1 MAIHSV
7 ERASTLLKALS
18 SLSIKPCP
26 INMEE
31 FPAWRRKT
39 EAELKVI
46 GLDQYLLKTFREITF
61 EEWKRKF
68 LHDYEAEVQLLK
80 WSGVSREEADNK
92 IIPDNI
98 GTENYSTTNY
108 IVDFKAVKK
117 VLIANGNKTT
127 IKSLKKAFKGLLER
141 KLDLISKLKGE
152 RAIAWLFMER
162 VCSENH
168 TDVIINENDG
178 EDPYLAYRK
187 LLAKQMQTGDES
199 RNLFIAMRNFQAISM
214 KKEGN
219 LLEEFNK
226 FIATIKE
233 KARLINSMRQSQIT
247 DGQEL
252 LQLIQGLPDGK
263 VKDYANLIAKTR
275 ENISFESLIPILS
288 EFFMDNADQNPPNT
302 PIEAHQAPPTMAN
315 MINNNW
321 TKKKNNFPQWR
332 GAKFRKGG
340 GHHFRNRDE
349 HRDHRVRD
357 ENERVE
363 SDDQSRQGTDYHY
376 KNKRRGNYHNY
387 KNNMK
392 FRRVRPYN
400 GYNNHKFNRSNNY
413 YQISNADLRKETSTR
428 SRKFPNRVNL
438 LTGCNVVQQQN

>member
-7 ERASTLLKALS
+7 ERASTLLKTLS

-46 GLDQYLLKTFREITF
+46 GLDQYLLKTFREITLK
-61 EEWKRKF
+61 EWKRKF
-68 LHDYEAEVQLLK
+68 PSDYEAEVQLLK
-80 WSGVSREEADNK
+80 WSGVPRQEVDDK

-98 GTENYSTTNY
+98 GTETYSTTDRFVN
-108 IVDFKAVKK
+108 FRAVKK
-117 VLIANGNKTT
+117 ILVANGNKTK
-127 IKSLKKAFKGLLER
+127 IKSFKKAFQDLLGR
-141 KLDLISKLKGE
+141 KLDLVSKLKGE
-152 RAIAWLFMER
+152 RAVAWLFMER

-233 KARLINSMRQSQIT
+233 KARLINSMRQGQIT

-275 ENISFESLIPILS
+275 ENISFEGLIPILS
-288 EFFMDNADQNPPNT
+288 EFFMDNADQNSPST
-302 PIEAHQAPPTMAN
+302 PTEAPQAPPTMAN

-321 TKKKNNFPQWR
+321 TKRKNYFPQWR

-340 GHHFRNRDE
+340 GYHSRNQDE

-363 SDDQSRQGTDYHY
+363 SNDQSRQGTDYYY
-376 KNKRRGNYHNY
+376 KNKRRGNYYNY
-387 KNNMK
+387 RNNMK
-392 FRRVRPYN
+392 FKRGRPYN
-400 GYNNHKFNRSNNY
+400 GYSKHRHNRSNNY
-413 YQISNADLRKETSTR
+413 YQISNADLRKETSTG
-428 SRKFPNRVNL
+428 SRKFPSRVNL